1 MENLTSLDIYAL
13 LEEIGPKLID
23 ARVESVQH
31 IGNEVVLRLFKEGK
45 LELVIS
51 SGVGLWLSDYKRVSP
66 KTATSF
72 CMLLRK
78 ELKGQRIKCIAQAGF
93 DRIVEVQFENGM
105 KLIAEFFAKGNI
117 VLCDQDYSIV
127 QALVFKDFGSRS
139 IRPKREY
146 LFPKAGRDPLV
157 MGLDEFSESISK
169 SDREIVRAL
178 VLDHNIAGHY
188 AESVLAKVGI
198 KKSAVCRD
206 ISEKGI
212 SLLYAEIKKLISEA
226 AKRTGPNQSGDL
238 VLPVS
243 LPEHPSSQGFES
255 FNRAVDE
262 FFSAKKKP
270 VQGKKKEKVLRAM
283 EKQESAIKRLG
294 KDILLEKQA
303 GDLISA
309 EANEINGLI
318 KAVNS
323 AKKKQSLEEIK
334 DMVSRSAYS
343 KRVLEIRHDKLVLD
357 L

>member
-51 SGVGLWLSDYKRVSP
+51 SGVGLWLSDYKRASP
-66 KTATSF
+66 KTPTGF

-78 ELKGQRIKCIAQAGF
+78 ELKGQRLKCIAQAGF
-93 DRIVEVQFENGM
+93 DRIVEIHFGNGM

-146 LFPKAGRDPLV
+146 RFPRAGKNPLV
-157 MGLDEFSESISK
+157 LGLDEFAKGISK

-198 KKSAVCRD
+198 KKTAVCRD
-206 ISEKGI
+206 VSEKGL
-212 SLLYAEIKKLISEA
+212 SLLYSRIKELISEA
-226 AKRTGPNQSGDL
+226 ARRTCPNTSGDL
-238 VLPVS
+238 VLPVF
-243 LPEHPSSQGFES
+243 LPEHPPSKRFES

-262 FFSAKKKP
+262 FFSAKRKK
-270 VQGKKKEKVLRAM
+270 RASGLW
-283 EKQESAIKRLG
+283 KNRKR
-294 KDILLEKQA
+294 
-303 GDLISA
+303 
-309 EANEINGLI
+309 
-318 KAVNS
+318 
-323 AKKKQSLEEIK
+323 
-334 DMVSRSAYS
+334 R
-343 KRVLEIRHDKLVLD
+343 
-357 L
+357 